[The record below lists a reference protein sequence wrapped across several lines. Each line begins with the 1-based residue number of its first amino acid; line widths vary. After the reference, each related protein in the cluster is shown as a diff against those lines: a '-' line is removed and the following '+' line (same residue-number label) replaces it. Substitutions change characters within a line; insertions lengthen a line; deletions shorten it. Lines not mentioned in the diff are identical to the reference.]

1 MANYKLQLRTHAEI
15 FATREEALEYINYNQ
30 GQVLLGEPTVFFY
43 GNERKPSVIL
53 AIGNKDNTGGN
64 GKVSIIDA
72 GSIDGDKLNNLELD
86 LNNLVEACGLTRDTR
101 MMPGYQIVY
110 KSDKP
115 IIRTAESIAQ
125 AVDML
130 ADKVSEIQPI
140 SEEGYNDISNNDNN
154 NIIGLWNGLYAAV
167 NLEYNPDT
175 KKLIFK
181 TSGKDSNGTFKTDA
195 KINEIDLS
203 GLGTA
208 GDYETVANAEI
219 EYGRLDGRIDSIHI
233 VKDDN
238 SDYQYKLMVDNQ
250 ERSAINIPVCPVKL
264 DAVKNENDFLK
275 VGDDGLYL
283 TGVSAIRDNV
293 TSLQG
298 VYSVLTGSEGETGS
312 VKNIAKSY
320 ADGAK
325 QYAEQVS
332 KLTAVNPQAPTDDV
346 TRFGVHF
353 DINNNVPANKT
364 IEGFVNVKFPE
375 LDYDPASNTLTY
387 NGETIQ
393 LSDSQDT
400 FINGASYDAENNQI
414 ILTYANPQGQ
424 QQLTIP
430 LARLTNGLASKEDV
444 DNIKANYIGN
454 VTVAPSDNLSVNI
467 SRGANGNVASITLDN
482 NASNYVCTLDVQG
495 LVANTTVQDAID
507 YLNTEKYDQ
516 LIAYIDNA
524 VATMNNKISEL
535 ETRIDNIIAGETEDV
550 SGLRAALEAL
560 TARVTALEDS
570 EDFNNDGEFN
580 LHNVDDHT
588 DDTATF

>member
-43 GNERKPSVIL
+43 GNDRKPSVIL

-110 KSDKP
+110 KSEKP

-219 EYGRLDGRIDSIHI
+219 EYGRLDGRIDSIQI

-250 ERSAINIPVCPVKL
+250 QRSLINLPECPVKI
-264 DAVKNENDFLK
+264 DAVNNDNDFLK
-275 VGDDGLYL
+275 VGDNGLYL
-283 TGVSAIRDNV
+283 TGVKELQRDF
-293 TSLQG
+293 QDF
-298 VYSVLTGSEGETGS
+298 YSVATAGEEVSRSMKG
-312 VKNIAKSY
+312 IAKGY

-332 KLTAVNPQAPTDDV
+332 KITAINPQTPTDDV

-353 DINNNVPANKT
+353 DINNNVPTNKT

-375 LDYDPASNTLTY
+375 LDYDAASNTLTY

-400 FINGASYDAENNQI
+400 FINGATYDAENNQI
-414 ILTYANPQGQ
+414 ILTYANPGQGPQ
-424 QQLTIP
+424 ELVIP
-430 LARLTNGLASKEDV
+430 LANLTNGLASKEELDEV
-444 DNIKANYIGN
+444 KDNYIGN
-454 VTVAPSDNLSVNI
+454 VTVTPSDILSVEI
-467 SRGANGNVASITLDN
+467 SKGANGNVAAITLDN
-482 NASNYVCTLDVQG
+482 NASKYVCTLDVQG
-495 LVANTTVQDAID
+495 LVANTTVQDALD
-507 YLNTEKYDQ
+507 YLNTERYNQ

-524 VATMNNKISEL
+524 VNHINSEIARL
-535 ETRIDNIIAGETEDV
+535 DNRIDDVIAGEGVDLDAIRAQIAALTERV
-550 SGLRAALEAL
+550 AALEQ
-560 TARVTALEDS
+560 S
-570 EDFNNDGEFN
+570 EDFNNDGEFD
-580 LHNVDDHT
+580 LHNMDDYT
-588 DDTATF
+588 DDTTTL